1 MHLASVSNEYGEPG
15 RTDLLE
21 PAICDRY
28 TKLVNS
34 LETYIPT
41 RNISMIERNRE
52 RALTKKN
59 IGLDEKARKLFEGK
73 NFAFVATVNR
83 DGSPHVTPVW
93 VDTDGKY
100 ILVNTAMGRVKQTNT
115 KRDPRVAVAIFDQ
128 TNPYHMVTIQGR
140 VVDQLKG
147 NAAEQHIDKM
157 AKKYTGQE
165 RYPNR
170 QPGEQRVLL
179 KIEPERIASM

>member
-1 MHLASVSNEYGEPG
+1 M
-15 RTDLLE
+15 
-21 PAICDRY
+21 
-28 TKLVNS
+28 
-34 LETYIPT
+34 
-41 RNISMIERNRE
+41 
-52 RALTKKN
+52 KKN
-59 IGLDEKARKLFEGK
+59 IGLDEQARKLFEGK

-83 DGSPHVTPVW
+83 DGSPQVTPVW

-100 ILVNTAMGRVKQTNT
+100 ILVNTAMGRLKQTNT

-128 TNPYHMVTIQGR
+128 TNPYNMVTIKGK

-147 NAAEQHIDKM
+147 STAEQHIDKM

-170 QPGEQRVLL
+170 KPGEQRVLL
-179 KIEPERIASM
+179 KIEPERIGGMGRR